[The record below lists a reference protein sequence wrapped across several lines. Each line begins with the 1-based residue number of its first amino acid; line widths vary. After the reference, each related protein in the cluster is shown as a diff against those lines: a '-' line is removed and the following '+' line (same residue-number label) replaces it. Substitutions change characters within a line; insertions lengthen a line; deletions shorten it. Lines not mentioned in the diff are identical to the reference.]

1 MIDKASFKR
10 LILRAVL
17 RHVNPMAIRQVAVS
31 DQINLPK
38 FNDIFCHLPSSC
50 AWRISTAANSHFSGP
65 IRVKLDVKCELP
77 LVCSY
82 ESASISRTYG
92 GATEAGTILR
102 VKGQVR
108 FPCTL
113 ATKITWEAGCAGKS

>member
-1 MIDKASFKR
+1 M
-10 LILRAVL
+10 
-17 RHVNPMAIRQVAVS
+17 MIRQVAVS

-38 FNDIFCHLPSSC
+38 FNDIFWHLPS
-50 AWRISTAANSHFSGP
+50 AWRIEDLDSGEFSISGP
-65 IRVKLDVKCELP
+65 VRVKLDVKCELP

-92 GATEAGTILR
+92 GATEAGTVLR
-102 VKGQVR
+102 VKGQGR

-113 ATKITWEAGCAGKS
+113 ATKITWEEGCAGKS